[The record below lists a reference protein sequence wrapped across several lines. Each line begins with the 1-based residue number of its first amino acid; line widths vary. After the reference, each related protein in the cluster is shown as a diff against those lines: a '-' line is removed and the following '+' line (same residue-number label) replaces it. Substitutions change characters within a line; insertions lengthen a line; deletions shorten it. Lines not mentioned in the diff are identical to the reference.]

1 MAPMNFEDLKK
12 MYDEK
17 KKLYAENAYLHV
29 SEIFEEARE
38 EYKRQY
44 LASNKAKK
52 LMQQGKNP
60 DAEQSWKG
68 FKGKNFERLVLYIIS
83 SELGTDEI
91 RCIPGASLNR
101 KELSAELSKVHRNL
115 IVRYGAYSLLPDAD
129 LVAYNTSTC
138 QVRAVISCKI
148 TLRERVAQTAYWKL
162 KLASDPATMHIKG
175 YFITT
180 DEDGDLV
187 RGLCTT
193 LKASAARN
201 RIIVEHELDGT
212 YTLRQSEESD
222 RVKMFGKFIDDLRA
236 LVNNTSK
243 G

>member
-1 MAPMNFEDLKK
+1 MNFEDLKR
-12 MYDEK
+12 MYDK
-17 KKLYAENAYLHV
+17 KTRLYGESAYVHV

-38 EYKRQY
+38 EYKQQY
-44 LASNKAKK
+44 LASDKARK
-52 LMQQGKNP
+52 LIQQGKNP

-83 SELGTDEI
+83 SELRTDAI
-91 RCIPGASLNR
+91 RCIPGDSLHR
-101 KELSAELSKVHRNL
+101 KRLSTELSKVHRNL
-115 IVRYGAYSLLPDAD
+115 IVRYGTYSLLPDAD
-129 LVAYNTSTC
+129 LVVYNTSTYD
-138 QVRAVISCKI
+138 VKAVISCKV

-175 YFITT
+175 YFVTT

-187 RGLCTT
+187 RGLDTA
-193 LKASAARN
+193 LRKSAARN

-222 RVKMFGKFIDDLRA
+222 RVKMFGKFIDDLKA
-236 LVNNTSK
+236 LVNRSDK
-243 G
+243 E

>member
-1 MAPMNFEDLKK
+1 MNFEDLKNI
-12 MYDEK
+12 YDEK
-17 KKLYAENAYLHV
+17 RKVYGENTYLHV
-29 SEIFEEARE
+29 SEIFKEARE
-38 EYKRQY
+38 EYKQQY
-44 LASNKAKK
+44 LASNKAQK
-52 LMQQGKNP
+52 LIQQGKIP

-68 FKGKNFERLVLYIIS
+68 FKGKNFERLVLYIIL
-83 SELGTDEI
+83 SEIKTDKI
-91 RCIPGASLNR
+91 QCIPGAWLNR
-101 KELSAELSKVHRNL
+101 KQLSAELSKVHRNL
-115 IVRYGAYSLLPDAD
+115 IVRYGTYSLLPDAD
-129 LVAYNTSTC
+129 LVVYNTSTC
-138 QVRAVISCKI
+138 KVKAVISCKI

-175 YFITT
+175 YFVTT

-187 RGLCTT
+187 KGLDTT

-201 RIIVEHELDGT
+201 RIIVEHGLDGT

-236 LVNNTSK
+236 LVNKS